1 MIMTEEIKTITF
13 EEVWE
18 NFVNQL
24 TEARIAL
31 KEKEEEINA
40 DAAHM
45 TRIDLTEF
53 NTLKTSVTKL
63 EAAVETMDILRVN
76 VFGQPSLIVVE

>member
-1 MIMTEEIKTITF
+1 MTEESKTITF
-13 EEVWE
+13 DEVWE
-18 NFVNQL
+18 NFVSQL
-24 TEARIAL
+24 SEARIAL
-31 KEKEEEINA
+31 KEKEEEIEA

-45 TRIDLTEF
+45 TRIDLSEF
-53 NTLKTSVTKL
+53 NTLKITVTKL

>member
-1 MIMTEEIKTITF
+1 MTEESKTISF
-13 EEVWE
+13 DEVWE
-18 NFVNQL
+18 NFVSQL
-24 TEARIAL
+24 SEARIVL
-31 KEKEEEINA
+31 KEKEEEIEA

-53 NTLKTSVTKL
+53 NTLKIAVTKL